1 MEFSLLL
8 YKTRDDAYLMSWV
21 EDACNGMQG
30 FCPQSNLMHDAG
42 FGFGMSNFEG
52 EDALSVTTVGAYA
65 RPLAGFDI
73 LKYFEN
79 KRK

>member
-1 MEFSLLL
+1 
-8 YKTRDDAYLMSWV
+8 
-21 EDACNGMQG
+21 
-30 FCPQSNLMHDAG
+30 MHDAG

-52 EDALSVTTVGAYA
+52 EDAPAVTTVGAYA